1 MANLQKIRDI
11 AKERR
16 ISLRDLA
23 SQIGVTEAGVYR
35 IIKENSTRVDTL
47 EAIAKSLQVPVAVF
61 FDDTSS
67 ECFHGDDL
75 IATNRN
81 LSETVKNLSVVVKN
95 ITTMSKNIKNE

>member
-11 AKERR
+11 AKARR

-47 EAIAKSLQVPVAVF
+47 EAIAKILQVPISVF
-61 FDDTSS
+61 FDDIPT

-75 IATNRN
+75 IETNRN
-81 LSETVKNLSVVVKN
+81 LSETVKTLSE
-95 ITTMSKNIKNE
+95 TIKSLAGK